1 MTDQKIWFIT
11 WVSTWFGRCLL
22 DEVLRKGDIVIGTL
36 RKQEQIDE
44 FRNLYPKD
52 AYFYLLDVRDEKWVQ
67 EISTEVIN
75 KFWKIDILVNN
86 AWYGL
91 TWAIEEASMP
101 EIRDQMETNFF
112 GAIQVTKAFLPMFR
126 QQKFGSIIQISSM
139 AGVVSAPWLGVYNA
153 SKYALEWFSEALS
166 IELKPFGVD
175 VMIVEPWPFRT
186 KWASVWLK
194 VAENQIN
201 DYDETAGRL
210 KAMKWNEMQPWDPL
224 KGAQLIIKAIEIE
237 NPPLRLAL
245 GEMAVSGIQRKIDM
259 LQGDL
264 DHWKELSIDTY
275 YS

>member
-52 AYFYLLDVRDEKWVQ
+52 AYFYLLDGRDEKWVQ

-112 GAIQVTKAFLPMFR
+112 GAILSSNIGSEGLKMVPSASLFEIICSMNSRKSLILFR
-126 QQKFGSIIQISSM
+126 
-139 AGVVSAPWLGVYNA
+139 
-153 SKYALEWFSEALS
+153 
-166 IELKPFGVD
+166 
-175 VMIVEPWPFRT
+175 
-186 KWASVWLK
+186 
-194 VAENQIN
+194 
-201 DYDETAGRL
+201 
-210 KAMKWNEMQPWDPL
+210 
-224 KGAQLIIKAIEIE
+224 
-237 NPPLRLAL
+237 
-245 GEMAVSGIQRKIDM
+245 
-259 LQGDL
+259 
-264 DHWKELSIDTY
+264 
-275 YS
+275 